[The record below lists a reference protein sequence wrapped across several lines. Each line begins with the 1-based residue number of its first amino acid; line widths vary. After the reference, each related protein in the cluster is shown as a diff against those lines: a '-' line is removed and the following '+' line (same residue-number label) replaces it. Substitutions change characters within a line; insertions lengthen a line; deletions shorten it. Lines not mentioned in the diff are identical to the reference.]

1 MNNGMSMYE
10 VIMLLCFGAAWPV
23 SLYKSWK
30 SRTNAGKSLWF
41 LVSVLTGYVAGCLHK
56 VTYDMDPVVALYAL
70 NGLLVGADLLLYW
83 RNARLQRARLDR

>member
-1 MNNGMSMYE
+1 MNNDMSIYE

-41 LVSVLTGYVAGCLHK
+41 LLIVLIGYLAGCLHK
-56 VTYDMDPVVALYAL
+56 LTYDLDPVLALYAL
-70 NGLLVGADLLLYW
+70 NGLLVGADVLLFW
-83 RNARLQRARLDR
+83 RNARLQRAH